1 MSFSVVLSCDEGS
14 NHCKTYLDNPLMGAM
29 ISLCNAYYHHRV
41 KQENIV
47 LIKYMSVYVV
57 FICYINI
64 QN

>member
-1 MSFSVVLSCDEGS
+1 MSFSVVLLCDES
-14 NHCKTYLDNPLMGAM
+14 NNLCRKYLHNPLMRTM
-29 ISLCNAYYHHRV
+29 ISLCNAYYHHWV